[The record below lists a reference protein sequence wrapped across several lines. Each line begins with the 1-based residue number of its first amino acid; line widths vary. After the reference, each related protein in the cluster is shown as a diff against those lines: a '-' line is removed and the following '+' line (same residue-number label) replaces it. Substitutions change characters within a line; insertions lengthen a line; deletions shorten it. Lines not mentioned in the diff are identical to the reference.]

1 MTMMNA
7 ETKDTESRNEE
18 QRDDRMEKKKEGRMT
33 RKVEH
38 RISKLPSMTFLGLAV
53 GSMVASAALMLSER
67 KQLANF
73 VGQWAPTILI
83 IGLYNKIV
91 KVERELLEHRKVT

>member
-1 MTMMNA
+1 MTMM
-7 ETKDTESRNEE
+7 DTETN
-18 QRDDRMEKKKEGRMT
+18 DMERKDERGKENKEGRMT

-38 RISKLPSMTFLGLAV
+38 QTSKLPSMTFLGLAV
-53 GSMVASAALMLSER
+53 GSMVASAALMISER

-91 KVERELLEHRKVT
+91 KVERELMERRGVI

>member
-1 MTMMNA
+1 MTMMDA
-7 ETKDTESRNEE
+7 EVNDMERKEE
-18 QRDDRMEKKKEGRMT
+18 RGKENKEGRMT

-38 RISKLPSMTFLGLAV
+38 KTSKVPSMTFFGLAV

-83 IGLYNKIV
+83 IGLYSKIV
-91 KVERELLEHRKVT
+91 KVERELMERRGAI